1 MIGRSKKA
9 RARSAKETR
18 RIGLKSADRKK
29 KKKKGIIEGKGFIQ
43 KNQCPSHSLSRR
55 HLSLSL
61 FSFRSH
67 DPSLVSL
74 DT

>member
-18 RIGLKSADRKK
+18 RIGLKSADH

-55 HLSLSL
+55 HLSLSSL
-61 FSFRSH
+61 FDLMILLSF
-67 DPSLVSL
+67 P
-74 DT
+74 